1 MSARLPEK
9 QPRRAAVS
17 GRRRLMSKSNQFTRR
32 NLLKTAGSIAL
43 ASGIS
48 APTILRAQ
56 TADIIRIG
64 HLTPRT
70 GFLGPLGEYAV
81 MAIDLA
87 VEEINASGG
96 MMGKKVELLKEDS
109 VNPQTASTKAERM
122 IERDKV
128 ACIIGEIS
136 SASCLTIAQVASRNK
151 TLFINTGGN
160 SDALR
165 GKDCQ
170 RYMFHVESQ
179 NSMYVKTVGRSFLRD
194 GLVKGKKWY
203 SLTADYAFGHDLLKV
218 SKRFMEAN
226 GGNFAGD
233 DLVPTDATDFSAY
246 LLKIREAKPD
256 LVVINLAG
264 NQITNF
270 LKQYA
275 EFGLTFP
282 VGGFGFDTA
291 LAWAAGKGNFV
302 GTWPVVW
309 HHLIDTP
316 GTKAFVGTFTKK
328 YNKPPENQAWGDYI
342 ATKIVAQ
349 TVSELKS
356 AESPKIIEHFE
367 KGAKFDAKMSHW
379 FLILSAGKAV
389 RSRTSGTSSRRAR
402 RCQAPTKTS
411 KSSPLPRKRT
421 AARSRADGTSPRL
434 SGPPG
439 ETRPCSALPVR
450 NSPWHAARACSS
462 SGIKTCPPF
471 C

>member
-1 MSARLPEK
+1 MLKE
-9 QPRRAAVS
+9 
-17 GRRRLMSKSNQFTRR
+17 GRFTRR
-32 NLLKTAGSIAL
+32 ALLKGAAGA
-43 ASGIS
+43 AVVSGLS
-48 APTILRAQ
+48 APSLLLAQ
-56 TADIIRIG
+56 TSDVIRIG

-87 VEEINASGG
+87 VEEINAGG
-96 MMGKKVELLKEDS
+96 GLAGRKVELLKEDS

-136 SASCLTIAQVASRNK
+136 SASALTIAQVAQRNK
-151 TLFINTGGN
+151 TLFINTGAN

-165 GKDCQ
+165 GSDCK

-179 NSMYVKTVGRSFLRD
+179 NSMYVKSVGRSFLQD

-218 SKRFMEAN
+218 AKRFMEGN
-226 GGNFAGD
+226 GGQFAGD

-246 LLKIREAKPD
+246 LLKIRAAKPD
-256 LVVINLAG
+256 LVVLNLAG
-264 NQITNF
+264 AQITNF
-270 LKQYA
+270 LKQYS

-302 GTWPVVW
+302 GTWPCVW

-316 GTKAFVGTFTKK
+316 QTKAFVTAFGKK

-342 ATKIVAQ
+342 AAKIVAQ
-349 TVSELKS
+349 AVNELKS
-356 AESPKIIEHFE
+356 PDSTKIVEYFE
-367 KGAKFDAKMSHW
+367 KGAKFDVLK
-379 FLILSAGKAV
+379 
-389 RSRTSGTSSRRAR
+389 
-402 RCQAPTKTS
+402 
-411 KSSPLPRKRT
+411 
-421 AARSRADGTSPRL
+421 
-434 SGPPG
+434 
-439 ETRPCSALPVR
+439 TRPGYFRASDHQLMHEMYAITALPADKIK
-450 NSPWHAARACSS
+450 NQWDIFSS
-462 SGIKTCPPF
+462 SGPVPGPNEDLEVIASTKEENTCTF
-471 C
+471 AI